1 MKKSKYSWEI
11 QEKEQLPDD
20 FLTIITNENI
30 HPLVGQILWS
40 RGIRSKEALESF
52 LYPSVNQ
59 LHDPFLLHDMDK
71 TIERI
76 QTSIENGEKILVYGD
91 YDADGITSTTVMK
104 EALELIGGE
113 VVYFLPNRFKHGY
126 GPNKSVFEEQ
136 IDVHGVQLIITVD
149 NGVSGHEAIELANQK
164 GVDVIITDHHEL
176 PLVLPKAYSIVHPKH
191 PDGKYPFKELA
202 GVGVAFKVATALLGE
217 VPMELLDL
225 VAIGT
230 VADLVSLTD
239 ENRTLTQ
246 MGIEML
252 RISERIGL
260 DYLFR
265 QADINK
271 ASIDEETIGFSLAP
285 RLNAIGRL
293 GDATPGVELLTT
305 FDEEI
310 AVKIAQQ
317 IDQKNE
323 ERKKIVA
330 TIEEEAF
337 GLLNPEDML
346 HVVAKSGWHEGV
358 LGIVAGK
365 ITQETGKPAIVL
377 AIDEQTQLAKGSG
390 RSVSALN
397 LFKAIKMNAD
407 LLTYFGGHHMAAGMT
422 LPIDNIDKLKQAIEL
437 YIKDEQIDLLQGQEL
452 LIDEEISIG
461 EVTISLIEQLKK
473 MAPFGIDNMKPMFLF
488 KQVVTDQLK
497 RIGADQSHLKFQIK
511 NEQGTVV
518 DAIAFQMGKALLE
531 FEQSIVTIAGQL
543 SINEWNGHK
552 KVQVMVSDY
561 AIEEMQIF
569 DIRGKKGRHKPI
581 EPLKT
586 LYIYFNQKNLKE
598 SEKINDF
605 YYHYEGNDHDFLNI
619 YQTKTIEQ
627 LCFLDCPK
635 DETIVKHLVKISQ
648 CHRIYIMFDTKEE
661 AYIDGAGSRKQF
673 AKLYKF
679 IQQQSSV
686 DVRYKIS
693 DVSKYLQLPEKLLIY
708 MIQVFLDLQFIT
720 VDAGIMKK
728 VNNPTMKDLHT
739 SSVYQQRL
747 QQIKIEEFLLYTD
760 SQTIKKWLL
769 TEEENMT

>member
-1 MKKSKYSWEI
+1 MRKSKYSWKI
-11 QEKEQLPDD
+11 HEKEQLPDD
-20 FLTIITNENI
+20 FLNIITNEKI

-40 RGIRSKEALESF
+40 RGIRSKETLESF
-52 LYPSVNQ
+52 LYPSVNH

-76 QTSIENGEKILVYGD
+76 QTSVENGEKILVYGD

-113 VVYFLPNRFKHGY
+113 VVYFLPDRFKHGY
-126 GPNKSVFEEQ
+126 GPNQSVFEEQ
-136 IDVHGVQLIITVD
+136 IDRQGVQLIITVD

-176 PLVLPKAYSIVHPKH
+176 PPVLPNAYSIVHPKH
-191 PDGKYPFKELA
+191 PDGNYPFKELA

-217 VPMELLDL
+217 IPMELLDL

-239 ENRTLTQ
+239 ENRILTQ

-260 DYLFR
+260 DHLYM
-265 QADINK
+265 QAEINK
-271 ASIDEETIGFSLAP
+271 ATIDEETIGFVLAP

-305 FDEEI
+305 FDEEKAATI
-310 AVKIAQQ
+310 VQQ
-317 IDQKNE
+317 IEHKND
-323 ERKKIVA
+323 ERKEIVA
-330 TIEEEAF
+330 TIEKEAF
-337 GLLNPEDML
+337 SLLNPKDSI
-346 HVVAKSGWHEGV
+346 HVLAKSGWHEGV

-365 ITQETGKPAIVL
+365 IMKETGKPAIVL
-377 AIDEQTQLAKGSG
+377 ALDEQTQVAKGSG

-397 LFKAIKMNAD
+397 LFDVLNENAH

-422 LPIDNIDKLKQAIEL
+422 LPRDNIDKLKQTIEQ
-437 YIKDEQIDLLQGQEL
+437 YIDDKQIDLSQGQEL
-452 LIDEEISIG
+452 LVDEEISIE
-461 EVTISLIEQLKK
+461 EVTIAFIDQLKK
-473 MAPFGIDNMKPMFLF
+473 IAPFGINNTKPTFLF
-488 KQVVTDQLK
+488 NQVVTEQLK

-511 NEQGTVV
+511 HEQGKV
-518 DAIAFQMGKALLE
+518 DAVAFQMGKAFPE
-531 FEQSIVTIAGQL
+531 FEQSLVTIVGQL

-561 AIEEMQIF
+561 AVEEMQIF
-569 DIRGKKGRHKPI
+569 DMRGKKGHYKPI

-586 LYIYFNQKNLKE
+586 LYICFNQKNLKE
-598 SEKINDF
+598 LENLETSS
-605 YYHYEGNDHDFLNI
+605 YYYEGNDQEFLNI
-619 YQTKTIEQ
+619 YQTKAIEQ
-627 LCFLDCPK
+627 LCFLDCPEEEK
-635 DETIVKHLVKISQ
+635 IVKHLVEISQ
-648 CHRIYIMFDTKEE
+648 CHRVYIMFETKED
-661 AYIDGAGSRKQF
+661 AYIDGAGSREQF

-686 DVRYKIS
+686 DVRYKLAN
-693 DVSKYLQLPEKLLIY
+693 VSKYLQLPEKLLIY
-708 MIQVFLDLQFIT
+708 MIQVFLDLEFIT
-720 VDAGIMKK
+720 IDAGMMKK
-728 VNNPTMKDLHT
+728 VNNPTMKDLQT
-739 SSVYQQRL
+739 SSVYQKRL

-760 SQTIKKWLL
+760 SQTIKKWLS
-769 TEEENMT
+769 TEEENIK